1 MEDDPQIFAGI
12 AEEYTEGS
20 ARSCYLKVRA
30 GAMLKVFADRIDE
43 APRNI
48 LEILMVIMSGS
59 IGAQDQDSEL
69 MQCVKYPFPQFRTEF
84 SRFNF
89 YGLSN

>member
-1 MEDDPQIFAGI
+1 
-12 AEEYTEGS
+12 
-20 ARSCYLKVRA
+20 
-30 GAMLKVFADRIDE
+30 MLKVFADRIDE

-69 MQCVKYPFPQFRTEF
+69 MQCVK
-84 SRFNF
+84 
-89 YGLSN
+89 